1 MARKEFET
9 LTPQM
14 YYILLVLSKPRHGY
28 EIMNEISILTN
39 EQIKVGAGT
48 LYTLL
53 PRFETEGYIRLVKEE
68 NKRKI
73 YQLTSVGKTKLKKEQ
88 ERLLMQLNHYNEV
101 MNNEEKEI

>member
-14 YYILLVLSKPRHGY
+14 YYILLVLHVPRHGY
-28 EIMNEISILTN
+28 EIMSEISRLTD
-39 EQIKVGAGT
+39 EKIKIGAGT

-53 PRFETEGYIRLVKEE
+53 PRFENEGYIRLIKEE

-73 YQLTSVGKTKLKKEQ
+73 YQLTKTGQRKLKEEQ
-88 ERLLMQLNHYNEV
+88 DRLTMQLQHYKEV
-101 MNNEEKEI
+101 FEHEEV